1 MGNLVKK
8 DTSGSKLKNI
18 YSKIIKSILSLI
30 IIILVGYYLKNNITK
45 FHSTLYNHYFDY
57 IINSNKYKLNRI
69 VECSVIKE
77 ETLRIAIVFVNP
89 KDFNNSIV
97 KNIDISI
104 INELIIPLALII
116 LLSLIFST
124 NIKITLLSTF
134 IVYIFLLLKILI
146 IIYDN
151 NDPKFQLIELNLT
164 SGLVYYSNKLI
175 AEIGMQINY
184 LIVIVVWVIANRNMF
199 VLKNNVANK

>member
-1 MGNLVKK
+1 M
-8 DTSGSKLKNI
+8 KNI